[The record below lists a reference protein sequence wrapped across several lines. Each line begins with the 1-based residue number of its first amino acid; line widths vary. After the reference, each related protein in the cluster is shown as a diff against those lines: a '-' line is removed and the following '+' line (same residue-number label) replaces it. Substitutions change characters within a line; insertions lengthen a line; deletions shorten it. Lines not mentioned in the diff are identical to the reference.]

1 MSLLLALF
9 SIGLAGQMV
18 KEVASELNKAP
29 IKREIAEDE
38 KNGNFDVVKNFESI
52 LKICGVK
59 RKAHGNSSVKVLP
72 YHGYEKCYQYLED
85 HHLVTRADKKRFVEH
100 YKTVLAS
107 ELSQRQADYDRH
119 YYDLESKIKAMME
132 TDEFEI
138 VRFTYFDVFMA
149 KEDVEAKVND
159 LCAHTFLGD
168 FLVGQVKVKE
178 ETSQSFTEI
187 WALKIPVS
195 MKYSLKQYYGAC
207 ANKCGYIK

>member
-38 KNGNFDVVKNFESI
+38 KNGNFDVEKNFESI

-72 YHGYEKCYQYLED
+72 YHGYENCYQYLDD
-85 HHLVTRADKKRFVEH
+85 HNLVSRADKKRFVQH
-100 YKTVLAS
+100 YKKVLAD
-107 ELSQRQADYDRH
+107 ELSQRQMDYDRH
-119 YYDLESKIKAMME
+119 YYALESKIKAMME
-132 TDEFEI
+132 TDPFEI
-138 VRFTYFDVFMA
+138 VRFTYFDVFMDN
-149 KEDVEAKVND
+149 EEVDAKVNH
-159 LCAHTFLGD
+159 LCTHTFLGD
-168 FLVGQVKVKE
+168 FLIGEVKIKK

-187 WALKIPVS
+187 WALKIPIG
-195 MKYSLKQYYGAC
+195 MKFGLKKYYEAC
-207 ANKCGYIK
+207 ANKCGYIR